1 MLVSVLPAEQL
12 LLGSKPRSREDATL
26 RSPAARP
33 ESQERRPV
41 LAEPAAAKQA
51 AVPAFLRQ
59 QVSRKLVF
67 LGSAFLKLALPVWAA
82 VPAALLQQEQRVL
95 LLPELPAWRAPGR
108 PVSPLAG
115 VQSQSW
121 SSY

>member
-33 ESQERRPV
+33 ESQERPV

-51 AVPAFLRQ
+51 AVPAFPRQ

-121 SSY
+121 SS